1 MAGFIKQ
8 LFRKAPIPKSA
19 DAKELV
25 DLACN
30 LLTAQIR
37 LGSALPGGAN
47 RQRLEMPYAR
57 GYVFGFVDAL
67 MRTKGIITE
76 EKRILALI
84 SVIHAKVFGKAM
96 GSVFMVDARSS
107 HSPHSAFTKGR
118 ATGET
123 DLERWVADSDGAPT
137 MLCDYLNS
145 RGPLG

>member
-8 LFRKAPIPKSA
+8 LFRKPPIPKSA
-19 DAKELV
+19 DAKDLV

-30 LLTAQIR
+30 LLTAQIG

-67 MRTKGIITE
+67 LRRSGITDE
-76 EKRILALI
+76 TRIVALI

-96 GSVFMVDARSS
+96 GSIFIVDAQSN
-107 HSPHSAFTKGR
+107 HSPDSAFTKGR

-123 DLERWVADSDGAPT
+123 DLKRWVGDSGVPPA

-145 RGPLG
+145 TSPSG

>member
-30 LLTAQIR
+30 LLTAQIG

-67 MRTKGIITE
+67 MRRRGITE
-76 EKRILALI
+76 EKRIVALI

-96 GSVFMVDARSS
+96 GSAFMVDARSS
-107 HSPHSAFTKGR
+107 HSPDSAFTKGR

-123 DLERWVADSDGAPT
+123 DLERWVADSDGAPA